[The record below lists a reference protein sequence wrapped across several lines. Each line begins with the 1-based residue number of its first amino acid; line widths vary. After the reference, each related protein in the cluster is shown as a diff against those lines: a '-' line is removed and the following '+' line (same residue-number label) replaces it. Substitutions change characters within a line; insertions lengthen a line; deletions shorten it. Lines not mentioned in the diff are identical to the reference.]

1 MHTQLCLRKG
11 LNIILIKALRDTG
24 EISELVH
31 KEQAL
36 IDEAIYE
43 SEQEAAGSA
52 EALEAKAVFEE
63 LEKKYFG

>member
-1 MHTQLCLRKG
+1 M
-11 LNIILIKALRDTG
+11 LIKALRDTG

-31 KEQAL
+31 KEQAM

-52 EALEAKAVFEE
+52 ETLEANVVFEE